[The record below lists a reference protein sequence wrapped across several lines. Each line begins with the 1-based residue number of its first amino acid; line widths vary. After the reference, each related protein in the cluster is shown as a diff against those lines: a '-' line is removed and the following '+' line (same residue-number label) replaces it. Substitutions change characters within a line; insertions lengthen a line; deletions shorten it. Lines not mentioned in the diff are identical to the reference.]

1 MRSGTQGTAGMSQ
14 TSAFDHTIA
23 DGEEYTLTFNFAV
36 ENGDG
41 TGGNSDGVAE
51 LWAISSTAGDT
62 DNPDFDTE
70 VSVLATQS
78 FGTNTNDMSSTGSL
92 GYTATGSD
100 DGDRLAIAFYT
111 ADFNN
116 PIFFDNAELSVVPEP
131 NSFALLAGCFGLTWV
146 MLRRRS

>member
-14 TSAFDHTIA
+14 TSAFDYTIA
-23 DGEEYTLTFNFAV
+23 SGDEYSSTFNFAV

-41 TGGNSDGVAE
+41 TGGNHNGFAE
-51 LWAISSTAGDT
+51 LWAISSTAADT
-62 DNPDFDTE
+62 DNPDFNAGE

-92 GYTATGSD
+92 SFTASGN

-131 NSFALLAGCFGLTWV
+131 SSFALLAGCVGLGWI
-146 MLRRRS
+146 MLRRR